1 MDKMSESS
9 FTALYGNLIDVSE
22 ILKSRKVQLD
32 LPTLKLPAM
41 ESLTNVSFITKR
53 IKENMPTL
61 TSQFQI
67 QDAIMTPAIKEALQG
82 YSEIFKGVDF
92 DINELLNQ
100 AETTIQQASEPVL
113 TTADSVEI
121 KSTLRDF
128 EETLD
133 RVSPQLPSDTVDA
146 VKSSVVKPLKDKACL
161 SRSDAIALIGVL
173 LTFVL
178 WVLSQI
184 LPDTQLQEVVDGNR
198 QISEQLQQSNELNEQ
213 SNELNEQFVESVQ
226 VLCDEVDVLSNKLDV
241 LSNKLDVLIEQNQG
255 AVNSPNPPK
264 DTANGECLNKTT
276 DAQN

>member
-22 ILKSRKVQLD
+22 ILKSRKIQLD
-32 LPTLKLPAM
+32 LPTLKLPAL
-41 ESLTNVSFITKR
+41 ESLTDASFITKR

-67 QDAIMTPAIKEALQG
+67 QDAIMIPAIKEALQG

-92 DINELLNQ
+92 DINALLNQ

-178 WVLSQI
+178 WVLSQV
-184 LPDTQLQEVVDGNR
+184 LPDTQLQEVVDGNQ
-198 QISEQLQQSNELNEQ
+198 QISEQLQQTNELNEQ
-213 SNELNEQFVESVQ
+213 VVESVQ
-226 VLCDEVDVLSNKLDV
+226 ILCDEVVVLSDKLDA
-241 LSNKLDVLIEQNQG
+241 LSDNLDVLIEQGQG
-255 AVNSPNPPK
+255 SGDSQNLPN
-264 DTANGECLNKTT
+264 DTANGESLNETA

>member
-1 MDKMSESS
+1 MVIVLIIAVAVTTTSVKLRMRASLRSSSRFCRSSSWRRSSVLSGIACSPPLQVSWLVVLAHAAPPVLQWQRKGCVCMDKMSESS

-22 ILKSRKVQLD
+22 ILKSRKIQLD
-32 LPTLKLPAM
+32 LPTLKLPAL
-41 ESLTNVSFITKR
+41 ESLTDASFITKR

-92 DINELLNQ
+92 DINALLNQ
-100 AETTIQQASEPVL
+100 AETTIQQASEPFL

-146 VKSSVVKPLKDKACL
+146 VKSSVVKPLKDK
-161 SRSDAIALIGVL
+161 RG
-173 LTFVL
+173 
-178 WVLSQI
+178 
-184 LPDTQLQEVVDGNR
+184 
-198 QISEQLQQSNELNEQ
+198 
-213 SNELNEQFVESVQ
+213 
-226 VLCDEVDVLSNKLDV
+226 
-241 LSNKLDVLIEQNQG
+241 
-255 AVNSPNPPK
+255 
-264 DTANGECLNKTT
+264 
-276 DAQN
+276 